1 MLLTNLFLGKSVRD
15 KLADVRDAI
24 RKLNAGSIIVTAL
37 EDIACKCLSKT
48 ISKQLFHSQE
58 TNKV

>member
-1 MLLTNLFLGKSVRD
+1 MFLGKSVKD
-15 KLADVRDAI
+15 KLADVREAI
-24 RKLNAGSIIVTAL
+24 RKLNAESFIVTAL
-37 EDIACKCLSKT
+37 EDIACKYAPET